1 MSKPRPDFV
10 YRFDNVGSTSDEA
23 KRLAGEHPG
32 RVVLVSADTQ
42 TASRGSHG
50 RSWSSPIGGAW
61 FSLAV
66 PMPRPEAAT
75 PVAVGEALLDV
86 LGSYTEGLT
95 IKHPND
101 ILHRGKKL
109 VGILCEQ
116 TLSAGRSPD
125 EQPPTTVIVGVGIN
139 ANFAASELG
148 EGLRTPPTSL
158 RDILGHDIDLKA
170 LVEDSANAILNRLR
184 P

>member
-1 MSKPRPDFV
+1 MEPATSMLTFH
-10 YRFDNVGSTSDEA
+10 FEEIGSTSDEA
-23 KRLAGEHPG
+23 KRLIVEHADQI
-32 RVVLVSADTQ
+32 VLVWADTQ
-42 TASRGSHG
+42 TQSRGSHG
-50 RSWSSPIGGAW
+50 RSWKSPQGGAW

-75 PVAVGEALLDV
+75 PVVVGEALIETLS
-86 LGSYTEGLT
+86 SYCDGLT
-95 IKHPND
+95 LKHPND
-101 ILHRGKKL
+101 ILRHGKKL

-116 TLSAGRSPD
+116 TLSAGRSPE

-148 EGLRTPPTSL
+148 DDLRTPPTSL
-158 RDILGHDIDLKA
+158 RDILGHDVDLNELIQA
-170 LVEDSANAILNRLR
+170 SAKTILARLR